1 MVLTWAFKQRNMKK
15 IKILFIVTVTA
26 FLCSCNKYLDV
37 VPDNVATIDYA
48 FNLRSSA
55 ERFLFTCYSYMPAD
69 GNFNANPAFFAADE
83 VWNPN
88 PTIDITTSF
97 YNIALGLQ
105 NVASPTG
112 DFWMGLRG
120 GKPMFTAIRDCN
132 IFLDNIHKVD
142 ELQQFERLR
151 WIAEVKFLKAYYHFI
166 LLRNYGPIP
175 IIKTN
180 LPISSGPE
188 EVQVKREPVDDV
200 VDYIVQL
207 LDEAAADDNL
217 PTRANETSELG
228 RVTKSMVL
236 AFKAKV
242 LVTAASPLFNGN
254 SEYAGFT
261 GKDGRQLFSPAVD
274 PAKWQRAADACKDAI
289 DMCTANQYSLN
300 KFLGNATYV
309 INDTIKK
316 ELDYRTALTT
326 VLNTNEVIWAN
337 TNSNATDMQRFAMPL
352 ITTGTSGSGPKGILA
367 PTLKAVERYYTDH
380 GVPITEDKTWN
391 YGEKNTI
398 RTAGAADRFYIKE
411 GEQTVRL
418 HFNREP
424 RFYASISFDRGIWF
438 GNWVNNYNVNNLF
451 AVRIRAGETAAR
463 QGISNFSITGY
474 NIKKLVNIET
484 IAAADGNVTGGNQR
498 AYPWP
503 EMRIADLY
511 LLYAEALNEVNG
523 YSPETTYWINLVRQR
538 AGLPTV
544 EFSWDN
550 YSTDPSKYKTKEG
563 LRAIIQ
569 QERSIELA
577 FEGHLYWDLKRWKTA
592 HVELN
597 KPIKGWDI
605 TQKDAPSYYREVLLF
620 NQKFAMKDYF
630 WPIPLTEM
638 QINKNLVQNPG
649 W

>member
-1 MVLTWAFKQRNMKK
+1 MKK

-69 GNFNANPAFFAADE
+69 GNFNTNPAFFAADE

-88 PTIDITTSF
+88 PTIDITTNF

-105 NVASPTG
+105 NVTSPTG
-112 DFWMGLRG
+112 DFWMGARG

-132 IFLDNIHKVD
+132 IFLENIHKVD

-200 VDYIVQL
+200 VNYIVQL

-217 PTRANETSELG
+217 PTRANETAELG
-228 RVTKSMVL
+228 RITKSIVL

-254 SEYAGFT
+254 SEYTGLT
-261 GKDGRQLFSPAVD
+261 GKDGTKLFNPVVD
-274 PAKWQRAADACKDAI
+274 PTKWQKAAEACKDAI
-289 DMCTANQYSLN
+289 EMCTANQYSLN
-300 KFLGNATYV
+300 KFLGNAVYV

-326 VLNTNEVIWAN
+326 RENTTEVIWAN
-337 TNSNATDMQRFAMPL
+337 TNSNATDIQRFAMPL
-352 ITTGTSGSGPKGILA
+352 ITVGTSGSGPKGILA

-391 YGEKNTI
+391 YGEKNAI

-438 GNWVNNYNVNNLF
+438 GNWINNYNVNNLF

-484 IAAADGNVTGGNQR
+484 IAATDGNVTGGNQK

-503 EMRIADLY
+503 ELRVSDLY
-511 LLYAEALNEVNG
+511 LLYSEALNEVNG
-523 YSPETTYWINLVRQR
+523 YSAETTHWINMVRER

-544 EFSWDN
+544 EYSWTN
-550 YSTDPSKYKTKEG
+550 YSNDPSKYQSKEG

-592 HVELN
+592 HIELN

-620 NQKFAMKDYF
+620 NQKFGMKDYF